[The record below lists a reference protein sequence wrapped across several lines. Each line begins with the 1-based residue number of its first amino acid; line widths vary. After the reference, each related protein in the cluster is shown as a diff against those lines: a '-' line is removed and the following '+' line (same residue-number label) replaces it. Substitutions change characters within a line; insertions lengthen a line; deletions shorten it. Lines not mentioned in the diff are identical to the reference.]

1 MYLFPSEVV
10 NPYGSIVHHEVKM
23 TTMHRTV
30 HKGQIAPNGQTR
42 PSLLYQRKL
51 FLCNFGDPSAD

>member
-1 MYLFPSEVV
+1 
-10 NPYGSIVHHEVKM
+10 M

-42 PSLLYQRKL
+42 PSVALSEKII
-51 FLCNFGDPSAD
+51 LCNFGDPSAD

>member
-1 MYLFPSEVV
+1 
-10 NPYGSIVHHEVKM
+10 M

-42 PSLLYQRKL
+42 PSLPYQTKL
-51 FLCNFGDPSAD
+51 FCAILETPVQTEAGHL

>member
-1 MYLFPSEVV
+1 
-10 NPYGSIVHHEVKM
+10 M

-42 PSLLYQRKL
+42 PLLYQRKL
-51 FLCNFGDPSAD
+51 FCAILETPVQTEAGHL